1 MKPRQ
6 DITDPALA
14 KALAHPLRTR
24 ILAALEGRTASP
36 SELAGEL
43 DAPLGVVSYHVRRLV
58 TLGFLKLVKREPR
71 RGAVEYY
78 YTAAGRPR
86 ITNAAWG
93 KLPAIVKHA
102 SIKAAVDQV
111 GAYVAAGAAEGGFDA
126 SDVHNTRS
134 PVTVDG
140 QGWHA
145 LARELDNLLER
156 IAKIDAASRKRA
168 ARADH
173 EGEREATVVLMLFHS
188 PSEMPEEAAPGQHS
202 NRRRAG
208 RAPRNCLNQPQSPDL
223 MAAFSGAAGS
233 APFVQT
239 PLSVGCF
246 PDSSAA
252 RRPFSACHS
261 GERGPAT
268 S

>member
-1 MKPRQ
+1 MKPYH
-6 DITDPALA
+6 DITDPSLA

-71 RGAVEYY
+71 RGAVEHY
-78 YTAAGRPR
+78 YTATSRPR

-93 KLPAIVKHA
+93 QLPAIVKHA
-102 SIKAAVDQV
+102 SIKAAVDQI

-126 SDVHNTRS
+126 SDAHITRS
-134 PVTVDG
+134 PVTVDS

-145 LARELDNLLER
+145 LARELDSLLER
-156 IAKIDAASRKRA
+156 ITKIEAASRKRL

-173 EGEREATVVLMLFHS
+173 EGEQEATVVLMLFNS
-188 PSEMPEEAAPGQHS
+188 PTEVPEETAPSHHAP
-202 NRRRAG
+202 RRR
-208 RAPRNCLNQPQSPDL
+208 P
-223 MAAFSGAAGS
+223 
-233 APFVQT
+233 
-239 PLSVGCF
+239 
-246 PDSSAA
+246 AA
-252 RRPFSACHS
+252 RRPGS
-261 GERGPAT
+261 
-268 S
+268 